1 MKQILSE
8 EFRRM
13 QKLAGIINEDK
24 NTDAE
29 ERLSNFGPKNNAN
42 QELAT
47 QIVKNTVSP
56 ESDLYNSVNKDSIE
70 FKYGP
75 DEEGTYYLEFKLE
88 FGLNDLG
95 GYTGKDAEKKFEK
108 ELQSAIG
115 GSTSGGP
122 GQSFRKTTVTY
133 EGKENEKHIFSVSIR
148 GGYDI

>member
-24 NTDAE
+24 NTDTKE
-29 ERLSNFGPKNNAN
+29 KLSDFEPKNNAN

-47 QIVKNTVSP
+47 QIVKDTVSE
-56 ESDLYNSVNKDSIE
+56 ESDLYKSINKDSIK
-70 FKYGP
+70 FTYGP
-75 DEEGTYYLEFKLE
+75 DEEGTYYLEFELE

-95 GYTGKDAEKKFEK
+95 GYTGKNAVEEFK
-108 ELQSAIG
+108 ENLQSNIG
-115 GSTSGGP
+115 GYTYGGP
-122 GQSFRKTTVTY
+122 GQSFRETTVTY
-133 EGKENEKHIFSVSIR
+133 KGKENEKHIFSVSIR